1 MQSELIS
8 CLRLT
13 NILGSLKKFLGWE
26 KLECWGEGIFTFA
39 LLYSQ
44 YNTVSTI
51 QSVLGV
57 VGLVGHNNDRRR
69 PTKSHALHVTLMLR
83 CANLTPLPTRANSCN
98 KSQPFVSALYKEKL
112 GYLSSI
118 KLELSTMKGAGL

>member
-1 MQSELIS
+1 MPTTYKYFWDG
-8 CLRLT
+8 R
-13 NILGSLKKFLGWE
+13 SLSVGGREFSPLPYY
-26 KLECWGEGIFTFA
+26 TA
-39 LLYSQ
+39 
-44 YNTVSTI
+44 STI

-69 PTKSHALHVTLMLR
+69 PTKSHALHVTLTLR
-83 CANLTPLPTRANSCN
+83 CANLTPLPTRANGCN